1 MPTRVPTPMLAGLA
15 WRNVRRNVRRSLI
28 TVLSITI
35 GLAALTFLWAFLDGM
50 NSEMVENTTRYFAG
64 DAQVHLKGYHADPDL
79 DRSIA
84 EAGPV
89 IDAVRRD
96 PDVAAAS
103 VRLEGKALA
112 SHGDKSRGVA
122 LVGVSAAD
130 EGQVTSLF
138 AAVESGAPL
147 RPADSTGVLIGA
159 DLAAALD
166 VRAGDELVLVGQA
179 YDGSLSSARAP
190 IRGVFRTKIDEYD
203 GYIAV
208 MPLGAVRSF
217 LSAPG
222 GATAIAMHLRL
233 RGRIDA
239 VAARLGSRLGS
250 GYEVIGWPTLLPK
263 VAVSLRYHVVMGYVL
278 LGVFF
283 VIVAA
288 GVANP
293 VLMAVLERTR
303 EFGVMLA
310 VGMSQSRLARLV
322 VWEAMILGLLG
333 LVLGN
338 AIGLGAGLYFNH
350 AGINLSAYS
359 AGLRTMPGLADIIRP
374 EVSIARSVMLSVMVF
389 AIAGLA
395 ALYPAFRSAR
405 LEVVEAIRG
414 IAARRS
420 KPSRGRIA
428 SRVTTH
434 TRRERVPVFLMIAGR
449 SLWRNPRRTLIT
461 ASGAAFAVFAYVFLF
476 GYYDGFGEQAIDTS
490 TRYLTGHAQIERP
503 GFRTNYAPEIA
514 IDRPN
519 ELVARTAAVRAVA
532 GVALRVQAQAIVSS
546 ATKSEGVA
554 LIGVDPATEP
564 SVTFIDKTV
573 RQGTALRSGQD
584 RDAVIGRKLAEKLDV
599 RVGEKIVVMVQ
610 AADHELGTAAYRV
623 AGIFATESA
632 SFDGSI
638 VYVTLP
644 AAQKLLALGD
654 RVSTINIRL
663 QDRGQL
669 DAALAEIR
677 PALAATGYS
686 VAPWQAL
693 IPSVDEMVRVLRAIR
708 LIVMAIVLAVVVM
721 ATMNTVFMSIAER
734 TRELGVMLALGT
746 RPWAVVRMVL
756 YETAATMA
764 LASVIGYGLGIGLV
778 AYLSR
783 AGLDLSSFF
792 KDYDAIPGLTGIVY
806 PRLMWASIIGP
817 GIVLFVG
824 SVLASM
830 YPAGQAARLDPVKA
844 LRHT

>member
-1 MPTRVPTPMLAGLA
+1 MVIPSPMLATLA
-15 WRNVRRNVRRSLI
+15 LRNVRRNVRRSLI

-64 DAQVHLKGYHADPDL
+64 DAQVHLKGYHADPNLDL
-79 DRSIA
+79 TISQADR
-84 EAGPV
+84 V
-89 IDAVRRD
+89 LDVVRRD
-96 PDVAAAS
+96 QEVAAAS

-112 SHGDKSRGVA
+112 SHSDKSRGVL
-122 LVGVSAAD
+122 LVGVSAA
-130 EGQVTSLF
+130 EEARVTSLF
-138 AAVESGAPL
+138 GAVEAGTPL
-147 RPADSTGVLIGA
+147 RPTDSTGALVGA

-179 YDGSLSSARAP
+179 YDGSLSSARVH

-203 GYIAV
+203 GYLTV
-208 MPLGAVRSF
+208 MPLGAVREF

-222 GATAIAMHLRL
+222 GATAVAMRL
-233 RGRIDA
+233 RNRARLDA
-239 VAARLGSRLGS
+239 VLDRLSGRLGAR
-250 GYEVIGWPTLLPK
+250 YEVIGWPTLLPK
-263 VAVSLRYHVVMGYVL
+263 VAVSFRYHVVMGYVL

-293 VLMAVLERTR
+293 VLMAVLERSR

-322 VWEAMILGLLG
+322 VWEAMILGVLG
-333 LVLGN
+333 LALGN
-338 AIGLGAGLYFNH
+338 AIGLGTGFYFAH

-374 EVSIARSVMLSVMVF
+374 EVRLERSAMLSGLVF

-420 KPSRGRIA
+420 KSRRHSVVGPN
-428 SRVTTH
+428 TT
-434 TRRERVPVFLMIAGR
+434 RERGPVFLMIAAR

-461 ASGAAFAVFAYVFLF
+461 AGGAAFAVFAYVFLF

-503 GFRTNYAPEIA
+503 GFRTNYAAEVAIGRPDQLIA
-514 IDRPN
+514 KI
-519 ELVARTAAVRAVA
+519 RTVKGVA
-532 GVALRVQAQAIVSS
+532 GVAPRVQVQAIASS
-546 ATKSEGVA
+546 ATKSEAVA
-554 LIGVDPATEP
+554 LIGIDPAREP
-564 SVTFIDKTV
+564 DVTFVHQTV
-573 RQGTALRSGQD
+573 RQGTPLRSG
-584 RDAVIGRKLAEKLDV
+584 REREALIGRKLAEKLDV
-599 RVGEKIVVMVQ
+599 RLGEKIIIMAQ
-610 AADHELGTAAYRV
+610 AANHELGTAAYRV
-623 AGIFATESA
+623 GGIFATESA
-632 SFDGSI
+632 AFDGSI

-644 AAQKLLALGD
+644 AAQQLLALGE

-663 QDRGQL
+663 DDRSRLDGVITQL
-669 DAALAEIR
+669 R
-677 PALAATGYS
+677 PAIATMGYS
-686 VAPWQAL
+686 VASWQAL

-708 LIVMAIVLAVVVM
+708 LIVTVIVLTVVIM
-721 ATMNTVFMSIAER
+721 ATMNTVFMSVAER

-764 LASVIGYGLGIGLV
+764 LASAVGYGLGISV
-778 AYLSR
+778 VSYLSR
-783 AGLDLSSFF
+783 AGLDLSAFF

-806 PRLMWASIIGP
+806 PRILWASIIGP
-817 GIVLFVG
+817 GILLIVG
-824 SVLASM
+824 SLIAST
-830 YPAGQAARLDPVKA
+830 YPAAQAARLDPVNA